1 MVGEFLENCFTGGWQ
16 VPGELFHW
24 WLVSS
29 WRTVSLVVGEF
40 LENCFTGGWQV
51 PGELLR

>member
-1 MVGEFLENCFTGGWQ
+1 MVGEFLENCFADGWR
-16 VPGELFHW
+16 VPGE
-24 WLVSS
+24 
-29 WRTVSLVVGEF
+29 TVSLMVGEF